1 MFDLEREDRI
11 AEAAELAVLAEMEA
25 SPKQPKSGK
34 ERNWM
39 SWDDSQV
46 LPRNLDSIP
55 PGPYL
60 AALLSSVDR
69 TRLSGFELVGLMK
82 ARARM
87 RAHYD
92 ADVYVDMTEIARSVG
107 PGWERSSDFVDY
119 ATDEIATAL
128 HLTRRAGETEFS
140 MAVALEGLPKV
151 WEALHAG
158 KIDRRRAGVL
168 VHGTDHLEPDTA
180 AAVIDRIID
189 TAPKLTTGQLQAR
202 LRKLCIE
209 ADPADAGVRLEAA
222 LEERRL
228 VVSANPDGTANL
240 GLYSVPAERVAAI
253 RRKIYRLARKAKTP
267 DDHRTPD
274 QRRADVLLDLLACH
288 QPPTGVDEG
297 GRAQVDIT
305 VELTTLVGL
314 TDSPGHLPGWGPVT
328 AEIARRVVDEQHDAR
343 WVYTVTEGGDPLA
356 TGTLKR
362 RPAASQAHQVRA
374 LSPTCVFPGCRMPSY
389 QCDLDHIRDRAK
401 GGRTCVLNLAPL
413 CRHHHMLKHHSPWHY
428 RRLRPGVHQW
438 TSRLGHTYT
447 TARGP
452 P

>member
-11 AEAAELAVLAEMEA
+11 AEAAGLAVLAEMDAPPEQPA
-25 SPKQPKSGK
+25 SEL
-34 ERNWM
+34 ERSWM
-39 SWDDSQV
+39 TWDGTQL
-46 LPRNLDSIP
+46 LPPNLDSVP

-69 TRLSGFELVGLMK
+69 TRLSGFELVRLMK

-92 ADVYVDMTEIARSVG
+92 ADVYADMTEVARCVG

-128 HLTRRAGETEFS
+128 HLTRRAGEAEFA
-140 MAVALEGLPKV
+140 MAVALERLPKV
-151 WEALHAG
+151 WEALHTG

-168 VHGTDHLEPDTA
+168 THGTDHLDPETA
-180 AAVIDRIID
+180 GAVIDRIID
-189 TAPKLTTGQLQAR
+189 TAPTLTTGQLQAR
-202 LRKLCIE
+202 LRRLCIE

-240 GLYSVPAERVAAI
+240 GLYSVPAERAAAI

-267 DDHRTPD
+267 DDLRTPD
-274 QRRADVLLDLLACH
+274 QRRADVLLDLLAGH
-288 QPPTGVDEG
+288 QPPTGVGDG
-297 GRAQVDIT
+297 ARAQVDIT

-314 TDSPGHLPGWGPVT
+314 TDVAGHLPGWGPVT

-356 TGTLKR
+356 AGTLKR
-362 RPAASQAHQVRA
+362 RPATSQTHQVRA

-389 QCDLDHIRDRAK
+389 HCDLDHIRDRAK
-401 GGRTCVLNLAPL
+401 GGRTCVTNLAPL
-413 CRHHHMLKHHSPWHY
+413 CRHHHMLKHHSTWHY

-438 TSRLGHTYT
+438 TSRLGHNYT